1 MPSGYGDDT
10 TTSGND
16 SSSSGG
22 VNYAAAIAQ
31 IFQTGVTAYT
41 DSQAI
46 QRGYQINDPRY
57 FQSGYPAG
65 VSLPYGATP
74 AGASVAV
81 SASGNKTVLLVVIV
95 VAAVL
100 LLKSGSLKV

>member
-1 MPSGYGDDT
+1 MPSGYGNDT
-10 TTSGND
+10 TASGDD
-16 SSSSGG
+16 SSSTGG

-57 FQSGYPAG
+57 FQGGYPAG
-65 VSLPYGATP
+65 VSNVYGATP

-81 SASGNKTVLLVVIV
+81 SASGNKTLLLVVIV

-100 LLKSGSLKV
+100 LLKNGSLKV

>member
-1 MPSGYGDDT
+1 MSSGYGNDT
-10 TTSGND
+10 TSQAD
-16 SSSSGG
+16 SGG
-22 VNYAAAIAQ
+22 TDYAAAIAQ

-65 VSLPYGATP
+65 VSNYYGATP
-74 AGASVAV
+74 AGAGVSV
-81 SASGNKTVLLVVIV
+81 SAQSSSKTLLYVGLAVVLFLM
-95 VAAVL
+95 
-100 LLKSGSLKV
+100 LKK